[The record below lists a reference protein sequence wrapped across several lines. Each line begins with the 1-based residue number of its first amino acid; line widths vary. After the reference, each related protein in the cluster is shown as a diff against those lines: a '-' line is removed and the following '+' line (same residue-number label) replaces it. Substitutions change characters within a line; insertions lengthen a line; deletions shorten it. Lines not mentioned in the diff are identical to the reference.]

1 MTQGEIEKL
10 AAKTG
15 NIFSRLEVRIMK
27 DIIRR
32 IKENGFVTASSA
44 WQISRLKQLGESEQT
59 IKQLIQDALGASDEE
74 LERIFSDE
82 VYEQYYGHAH
92 AYELANMQQVPLE
105 ENEALQRTVEAMKE
119 QLRGEYRNL
128 TGSMGF
134 AFRGAGGKLQYSSLA
149 NAYRT
154 IMDNAVAD
162 ITSGAFDY
170 NTVLKRTV
178 SDLTSSGLRWID
190 YDSGRRDRVDVA
202 ARRAVLTGFR
212 QVQGKI
218 NEQVAAELHTDMY
231 EVSYHVGARPSH
243 QPWQGRVW
251 SMEQLKSV
259 CGLGSVTGLCGANC
273 YHDYKPFPPGSI
285 RTYTDDQLAAMAKKE
300 NATKQY
306 NNGREYNTYEALQQQ
321 RKMERIMRA
330 QRQKIKLL
338 EEGGADPNDIILA
351 KARYQGQMQTYKN
364 FSEKMQLPEQ
374 KARIMQDGLRGQ
386 FMPTKAEQKAL
397 AESAISDKIKGEM
410 KAAGLKGEIDLKPQI
425 PDVSKLSFDE
435 HHVNQERQH
444 NVTEAEAKSY
454 IQNAVFSTTK
464 WEGKFTN
471 YYSDEGAAFVD
482 NETQHIRTAFKKEQ
496 YDEAAIAA
504 MEVLK
509 RERF

>member
-10 AAKTG
+10 AVKTG
-15 NIFSRLEVRIMK
+15 NIFSRLEVRIMQ

-32 IKENGFVTASSA
+32 VKENGFVTASA
-44 WQISRLKQLGESEQT
+44 DWQISRLKQLGESEQT
-59 IKQLIQDALGASDEE
+59 IRQLIQDALGASDAE
-74 LERIFSDE
+74 LEHIFSDE

-92 AYELANMQQVPLE
+92 AYEIAGVQQIPFE
-105 ENEALQRTVEAMKE
+105 QNEALQRTIEAMKQ
-119 QLRGEYRNL
+119 QLRGEYQNL

-134 AFRGAGGKLQYSSLA
+134 AFRGAGGKLQYSPLA

-154 IMDNAVAD
+154 IMDNAVSD
-162 ITSGAFDY
+162 ITSGAFGY
-170 NTVLKRTV
+170 NAVLKRTV

-273 YHDYKPFPPGSI
+273 YHAYKPFPPGSI